1 MAIYTEISF
10 SQVQLILKDYNIGHL
25 KKLIGIKKGIENTN
39 YLLVTSKNKFIL
51 TIYEKRVN
59 SKELPFFMH
68 LMKKLNAKQINCPK
82 PILNKKRKFL
92 FKVEKKLASITSFVH
107 GKEKKNHSL
116 NESKIIGNNIA
127 KLHLA
132 TKNIKLYRKNN
143 LSLQSW
149 FSLNNLIKKSKN
161 KKINRSCKWIDTIL
175 QDLKKQWPSNLPS
188 GIIHADLFHDNIFFL
203 KKKFSGFIDLYFSCN
218 DAYVYDLAIC
228 INAICFDS
236 KFKFKANKAKALIK
250 GYQQIRKLTKKEILA
265 LPYLLR
271 GAAIRFYLTRL
282 YDQLNQ
288 QKGAIVKV
296 KNPNE
301 FLQKIKFHLQ
311 FKQYEKISQS

>member
-39 YLLVTSKNKFIL
+39 YLLITNKNKFIL

-92 FKVEKKLASITSFVH
+92 FTVEKKLASITSFVH

-149 FSLNNLIKKSKN
+149 FALNNLIKKSKS
-161 KKINRSCKWIDTIL
+161 KKINRLCKWIDTIL

>member
-68 LMKKLNAKQINCPK
+68 LMKKLNAKKINCPK

-149 FSLNNLIKKSKN
+149 FALNNLIKKLKS
-161 KKINRSCKWIDTIL
+161 KKINRLCKWIDTIL

-236 KFKFKANKAKALIK
+236 KFKFKVNQAKALIK
-250 GYQQIRKLTKKEILA
+250 GYQQIRKLTQKEILA

>member
-92 FKVEKKLASITSFVH
+92 FTVEKKLASITSFVH

-149 FSLNNLIKKSKN
+149 FALNNLIKKSKS
-161 KKINRSCKWIDTIL
+161 KKINRLCKWIDTIL

-236 KFKFKANKAKALIK
+236 KFKFKVNKAKALLK
-250 GYQQIRKLTKKEILA
+250 GYQQVRKLTKKEISA

-311 FKQYEKISQS
+311 YKQYEKISQS

>member
-39 YLLVTSKNKFIL
+39 YLLVTNKNKFIL

-149 FSLNNLIKKSKN
+149 FALNNLIKKSKN
-161 KKINRSCKWIDTIL
+161 KKINRLCKWIDTIL

-236 KFKFKANKAKALIK
+236 KFKFKVNKAKALLK
-250 GYQQIRKLTKKEILA
+250 GYQQIRKLTQKEILA

>member
-92 FKVEKKLASITSFVH
+92 FTVEKKLASITSFVH

-149 FSLNNLIKKSKN
+149 FALNNLIKKSKS
-161 KKINRSCKWIDTIL
+161 KKINRLCKWIDTIL

-236 KFKFKANKAKALIK
+236 KFKFKVNKAKALIK

>member
-39 YLLVTSKNKFIL
+39 YLLVTNKNKFIL

-149 FSLNNLIKKSKN
+149 FALNNLIKKSKS
-161 KKINRSCKWIDTIL
+161 KKINRLCKWIDTIL

-236 KFKFKANKAKALIK
+236 KFKFKVNKAKALLK

>member
-39 YLLVTSKNKFIL
+39 YLLITNKNKFIL
-51 TIYEKRVN
+51 TVYEKRVN

-68 LMKKLNAKQINCPK
+68 LMTKLNAKQINCPK

-92 FKVEKKLASITSFVH
+92 FTVKKKLASITSFVH

-149 FSLNNLIKKSKN
+149 FALNNLIKKSKS
-161 KKINRSCKWIDTIL
+161 KKINRLCKWIDTIL

-236 KFKFKANKAKALIK
+236 KFKFKVNKAKALLK
-250 GYQQIRKLTKKEILA
+250 GYQQVRKLTKKEISA

>member
-39 YLLVTSKNKFIL
+39 YLLVTNKNKFIL

-92 FKVEKKLASITSFVH
+92 FTVEKKLASITSFVH

-116 NESKIIGNNIA
+116 DESKIIGNNIA

-149 FSLNNLIKKSKN
+149 FALNNLIKKLKS
-161 KKINRSCKWIDTIL
+161 KKINRLCKWIDTIL

-236 KFKFKANKAKALIK
+236 KFKFKVNKAKALLK
-250 GYQQIRKLTKKEILA
+250 GYQQIRKLTQKEILA

-311 FKQYEKISQS
+311 FKEYEKISQS

>member
-1 MAIYTEISF
+1 
-10 SQVQLILKDYNIGHL
+10 YNIGHL

-39 YLLVTSKNKFIL
+39 YLLITNKNKFIL

-68 LMKKLNAKQINCPK
+68 LMKKLNVKQINCPK

-92 FKVEKKLASITSFVH
+92 FTVEKKLASITSFVH

-149 FSLNNLIKKSKN
+149 FALNNLIKKSKS
-161 KKINRSCKWIDTIL
+161 KKINRLCKWIDTIL

-236 KFKFKANKAKALIK
+236 KFKFKVNKAKALIK
-250 GYQQIRKLTKKEILA
+250 GYQQIRKLTQKEILA

>member
-68 LMKKLNAKQINCPK
+68 LMQKLNAKQINCPE

-149 FSLNNLIKKSKN
+149 FALNNLIKKSKS
-161 KKINRSCKWIDTIL
+161 KKINRLCKWIDTIL

-236 KFKFKANKAKALIK
+236 KFKFKVNKAKALLK

>member
-68 LMKKLNAKQINCPK
+68 LMKKLNVKQINCPK

-149 FSLNNLIKKSKN
+149 FALNNLIKKSKS
-161 KKINRSCKWIDTIL
+161 KKINRLCKWIDTIL

-250 GYQQIRKLTKKEILA
+250 GYQQIRKLTQKEILA

>member
-68 LMKKLNAKQINCPK
+68 LMKKLNAKKINCPK

-92 FKVEKKLASITSFVH
+92 FTVEKKLASITSFVH

-149 FSLNNLIKKSKN
+149 FALNNLIKKSKS
-161 KKINRSCKWIDTIL
+161 KKINRLCKWIDTIL

-236 KFKFKANKAKALIK
+236 KFKFKVNKAKALLK

>member
-39 YLLVTSKNKFIL
+39 YLLITSKNKFIL

-92 FKVEKKLASITSFVH
+92 FTVEKKLASITSFVH

-236 KFKFKANKAKALIK
+236 KFKFKLNKAKALLK
-250 GYQQIRKLTKKEILA
+250 GYQQIRKLTQKEILA

-301 FLQKIKFHLQ
+301 FLEKIKFHLQ

>member
-39 YLLVTSKNKFIL
+39 YLLITNKNKFIL

-68 LMKKLNAKQINCPK
+68 LMKKLNAKKINCPK

-149 FSLNNLIKKSKN
+149 FSLNNLIKKSKS
-161 KKINRSCKWIDTIL
+161 KKINRLCKWIDTIL

>member
-39 YLLVTSKNKFIL
+39 YLLITNKNKFIL

-92 FKVEKKLASITSFVH
+92 FTVEKKLASITSFVH

-236 KFKFKANKAKALIK
+236 KFKFKVNQAKALIK
-250 GYQQIRKLTKKEILA
+250 GYQQIRKLTQKEILA

>member
-92 FKVEKKLASITSFVH
+92 FTVEKKLASITSFVH

-149 FSLNNLIKKSKN
+149 FALNNLIKKSKS
-161 KKINRSCKWIDTIL
+161 KKINRLCKWIDTIL

-236 KFKFKANKAKALIK
+236 KFKFKANKAKALLK
-250 GYQQIRKLTKKEILA
+250 GYQQVRKLTKKEISA

>member
-59 SKELPFFMH
+59 SKELPFFMY
-68 LMKKLNAKQINCPK
+68 LMKELNAKQINCPK
-82 PILNKKRKFL
+82 PILNKKKKFL

-143 LSLQSW
+143 LSLKSW
-149 FSLNNLIKKSKN
+149 FILNNLIKKSKS
-161 KKINRSCKWIDTIL
+161 KKINCLCKWIDTIL

-203 KKKFSGFIDLYFSCN
+203 KKKFIGFIDLYFSCN

-236 KFKFKANKAKALIK
+236 KFKFKVNKAKALIK
-250 GYQQIRKLTKKEILA
+250 GYQQIRKLTQKEILA

-301 FLQKIKFHLQ
+301 FLEKIKFHLQ